1 VNSTFKNHY
10 KLIDKYI
17 NMKTGVLSLQF

>member
-1 VNSTFKNHY
+1 M
-10 KLIDKYI
+10 LIDKYI